1 MNPEWIPTR
10 KAGLAHLQ
18 GFLPSAGR
26 DYARRNS
33 FDFGP
38 ERRGNVSALSPWI
51 RHRLLTESEVVRAVL
66 ALHGADASEKFIQAV
81 FRRSYWKGWLEMRPQ
96 VWADYRAETRDALA
110 ALPFHAKR
118 LDIYRRTMESRT
130 GIDCMDAWVR
140 ELRET
145 GYLHQHARMWFA
157 SIWIFTLKLP
167 WSLGANFFMRHL
179 LDGDPAS
186 NALSWRWIA
195 GRQTI
200 GKTYLAR
207 AENIRYFTDG
217 RFNPEP
223 SQLAES
229 SQPPTRLP
237 DHPPP
242 IAITSSG
249 KPAPDKRSGLLLT
262 EEDLA
267 LMNFQLK
274 SRPVAV
280 AGTHYT
286 TRRSPESVADP
297 VLQFTAGAVKDGLS
311 RHAEYWECPSA
322 LLPAAA
328 EADTILAWARQH
340 RLTQI
345 LVPWAPMGPAR
356 EALDRMQPVFS
367 AADVDLIM
375 VRRSWDSLYWP
386 HATHS
391 FYHFRQKIPAF
402 IQSLSSSL
410 HPV

>member
-18 GFLPSAGR
+18 SFLPAAGR
-26 DYARRNS
+26 DYARSHN

-51 RHRLLTESEVVRAVL
+51 RHRLLTEWEVVRAVL
-66 ALHGADASEKFIQAV
+66 SLHGSEAAEKFIQAI

-96 VWADYRAETRDALA
+96 IWADYRAETRDALT
-110 ALPFHAKR
+110 ALAWSGKR
-118 LDIYRRTMESRT
+118 LETYQRTMECRS
-130 GIDCMDAWVR
+130 GIDCMDAWVQ
-140 ELRET
+140 ELRDT
-145 GYLHQHARMWFA
+145 GYLHLHARMWFA

-179 LDGDPAS
+179 LDGDTAT
-186 NALSWRWIA
+186 NALSWRWVA

-207 AENIRYFTDG
+207 ADNIRHFTAG
-217 RFNPEP
+217 RFSPEP
-223 SQLAES
+223 EQLAET
-229 SQPPTRLP
+229 SQPPRQLP

-242 IAITSSG
+242 EAIPASG
-249 KPAPDKRSGLLLT
+249 RPDPDKRSGLLLT
-262 EEDLA
+262 EEDLTLMDSPA
-267 LMNFQLK
+267 LPH
-274 SRPVAV
+274 PVAV

-297 VLQFTAGAVKDGLS
+297 VLQFTAGAVRDGLA
-311 RHAEYWECPSA
+311 RNAEFWACPGT
-322 LLPAAA
+322 LLPAVA
-328 EADTILAWARQH
+328 ETDTVLAWARQH

-345 LVPWAPMGPAR
+345 LVSWAPIGPAR
-356 EALDRMQPVFS
+356 EALDAMRPVLGN
-367 AADVDLIM
+367 AGVDLIM
-375 VRRSWDSLYWP
+375 LRCTWDSLYWP

-391 FYHFRQKIPAF
+391 FFQFRQKIPAF
-402 IQSLSSSL
+402 IQGLTSSQD
-410 HPV
+410 PA